1 MKGFAYSFFLLFLL
15 YFLTGCTLEPKSK
28 KMEQFPIWINNPSLT
43 QAVGSSEVNFQG
55 VYTQRE
61 EALNEAKSQLAHN
74 IRSYITSSLESESKV
89 NTNEVSNK
97 YRDKISALSEVFL
110 SDARQIDA
118 YFDSNRKLYILVEI
132 SKERVD
138 KIISKNLNA
147 KEDKTLLPALL
158 IRPFERDELIKSGC
172 YPKEILQTINTKSS
186 LFQNK
191 PVWFFRPNQ
200 NGVSGSVGIAE
211 KWEGMSFFE
220 QKKAALALAKSSL
233 LKDKKMKIESEHEL
247 LKIVNNEISGEIFES
262 SSVIRSMAESTPM
275 EQKDIWL
282 DPESCELYIWI
293 VSKDGI
299 KK

>member
-1 MKGFAYSFFLLFLL
+1 MRGFLYSFFLLFFL
-15 YFLTGCTLEPKSK
+15 YFLTGCTFEPKFK
-28 KMEQFPIWINNPSLT
+28 KTEPFPIWINNPSLT

-89 NTNEVSNK
+89 NSNEISNK

-118 YFDSNRKLYILVEI
+118 YFDSKRKLYILVE
-132 SKERVD
+132 SPKERID
-138 KIISKNLNA
+138 KIIGKNLNV
-147 KEDKTLLPALL
+147 KEGKILLPALL
-158 IRPFERDELIKSGC
+158 TRPFERDELIKSGC
-172 YPKEILQTINTKSS
+172 YPKEILNTINTKSS

-211 KWEGMSFFE
+211 KREGMSFFE

-233 LKDKKMKIESEHEL
+233 LKDKKMQIESEHEL
-247 LKIVNNEISGEIFES
+247 LKIVNNEVSGEIFES
-262 SSVIRSMAESTPM
+262 SAVIRSMAVSTPM

-282 DPESCELYIWI
+282 DPASCELYIWI
-293 VSKDGI
+293 ISKDER
-299 KK
+299 